1 MTTRKD
7 VKPKAKFAPTS
18 YKQALFMNSE
28 SFMCVFGGSAGSGK
42 TYTSLMRFL
51 RYIHDPNFV
60 GYVFRTNATDL
71 KKQGGAFPT
80 AVKMFTEFDPK
91 VTYTQQP
98 MVIKFPSGASIS
110 FTGMDDEA
118 GRKAIHG
125 IEISAAMVDEAAN
138 MLEEDIWWIISRLRT
153 NADMKP
159 NIWLTCNPDAS
170 SYLLKW
176 IDDYYL
182 YPRGTYV
189 DGELVEGRPNPDV
202 NGDERFYLRV
212 GNDLHWGA
220 TTEEL
225 FEKFSSKFPLNP
237 LTGESTCLP
246 KSFRFIGATCFD
258 NPEMLKKNPEY
269 VSSLS
274 SQPRVTMERLL
285 LGNWYA
291 REESSGYYKRDWVKE
306 IKPYDKE
313 DMSYLSRVTK
323 RVRAWDMACTVP
335 SEKNNDPDYSVGVL
349 LARTK
354 DGEFFIED
362 MQRFRKRTGEVLEHI
377 LQTAAEDRKKFG
389 SHVIT
394 LLPTDPAEAGKS
406 IKHIRAKEFASRG
419 IPVKFEKPY
428 TTKSKLDRFIPFSSA
443 CENELTYIVVADWN
457 DTLHSELENF
467 DGVSRKFHDD
477 ICDSIASAYNHI
489 ATTKEYKKLNPK
501 MIG

>member
-51 RYIHDPNFV
+51 RYIHDSNFV

-80 AVKMFTEFDPK
+80 AVKMFTEFDPR

-220 TTEEL
+220 TSEEL

-237 LTGESTCLP
+237 LTGKSTCLP

-306 IKPYDKE
+306 VKPYDKG

-323 RVRAWDMACTVP
+323 RVRAWDMACTIP

-354 DGEFFIED
+354 DGEFFVED

-406 IKHIRAKEFASRG
+406 IKYIRAKEFASRG
-419 IPVKFEKPY
+419 IPVKFEKPF
-428 TTKSKLDRFIPFSSA
+428 TTKSKLDRFLPFSSA
-443 CENELTYIVVADWN
+443 CENELVHIVVADWN
-457 DTLHSELENF
+457 DALHSELENF

-477 ICDSIASAYNHI
+477 ICDSVASAYNHI